1 MFLWYPYSHHN
12 KRIKTTRKS
21 YCMYEFTILS
31 GDWLYDYA
39 KFY

>member
-1 MFLWYPYSHHN
+1 MVLCYPIVAKL

-31 GDWLYDYA
+31 GG
-39 KFY
+39 